1 MNSAQNSATGGGV
14 MMTVPRNEPVVFL
27 IIDALPLRS
36 LGLISILSRLDHLG
50 FAGKTRIIS
59 HLPDAAERWIEAHAN
74 CEMLIYNVGGA
85 SIADHDNLQRIKA
98 LRAIAPDV
106 PLVIFSESE
115 SREEIISAL
124 NVGAQGLLYAGM
136 NSELA
141 LQAFSFILNGGSYF
155 PSALRPRRPYPQRHP
170 AIDCNRTPSCVNG
183 GSSAEDL
190 KDTDLTDRNLTARQG
205 AVLELLSR
213 GNSNKVIARQL
224 AMSEGTVK
232 FHVRQIMRKFGV
244 TNRTQVAVV
253 CGVRGF
259 AEAPTS
265 LVWPRPDQPAALQLN
280 DTPIPPNASEHA
292 RHLRRVC
299 VTASNNS

>member
-1 MNSAQNSATGGGV
+1 MGRI
-14 MMTVPRNEPVVFL
+14 MIVPRNEPVVV

-36 LGLISILSRLDHLG
+36 LGLVSILSRLDH
-50 FAGKTRIIS
+50 FAGNTRIIS

-85 SIADHDNLQRIKA
+85 SIADRDNSQRINA

-115 SREEIISAL
+115 SREEIVSAL

-155 PSALRPRRPYPQRHP
+155 PSRLRPRRPYPQRHP
-170 AIDCNRTPSCVNG
+170 AINCNPAPSCVNG
-183 GSSAEDL
+183 GSSAENL
-190 KDTDLTDRNLTARQG
+190 KDADLTDRDLTARQG
-205 AVLELLSR
+205 AVLELLSY
-213 GNSNKVIARQL
+213 GNSNKVIARRL

-232 FHVRQIMRKFGV
+232 FHIRQIMRKFGV
-244 TNRTQVAVV
+244 TNRTQIAVV

-265 LVWPRPDQPAALQLN
+265 LVWPSTRPDQPAALQLN
-280 DTPIPPNASEHA
+280 DTPIPPNANA
-292 RHLRRVC
+292 
-299 VTASNNS
+299 

>member
-1 MNSAQNSATGGGV
+1 MGR
-14 MMTVPRNEPVVFL
+14 MMTVPRNEPVVL

-36 LGLISILSRLDHLG
+36 LGLVSILSRLDHLG
-50 FAGKTRIIS
+50 FGKPRIIS

-85 SIADHDNLQRIKA
+85 SIADRDNSQRIKA

-124 NVGAQGLLYAGM
+124 NVGAQGVLYAGM

-170 AIDCNRTPSCVNG
+170 AIDCNPTPSCVNG

-190 KDTDLTDRNLTARQG
+190 KDADLTDRNLTARQE
-205 AVLELLSR
+205 AV
-213 GNSNKVIARQL
+213 
-224 AMSEGTVK
+224 
-232 FHVRQIMRKFGV
+232 
-244 TNRTQVAVV
+244 
-253 CGVRGF
+253 
-259 AEAPTS
+259 
-265 LVWPRPDQPAALQLN
+265 
-280 DTPIPPNASEHA
+280 
-292 RHLRRVC
+292 
-299 VTASNNS
+299 

>member
-1 MNSAQNSATGGGV
+1 
-14 MMTVPRNEPVVFL
+14 MTVPRNEPVIL

-36 LGLISILSRLDHLG
+36 LGLVSILSRLDHLG

-74 CEMLIYNVGGA
+74 FEMLIYNVGGT
-85 SIADHDNLQRIKA
+85 SIADRDNSQRIKA

-170 AIDCNRTPSCVNG
+170 AIDCNPTPSCVNG

-190 KDTDLTDRNLTARQG
+190 KDADLGDRNLTARQG
-205 AVLELLSR
+205 AVLELLIR
-213 GNSNKVIARQL
+213 GSSNKFIARQL

-232 FHVRQIMRKFGV
+232 FHVRQIMRKFGL
-244 TNRTQVAVV
+244 TNRTQVAASAV
-253 CGVRGF
+253 CRPTTITFWKKTDSPAPAQPNPNVRN
-259 AEAPTS
+259 S
-265 LVWPRPDQPAALQLN
+265 L
-280 DTPIPPNASEHA
+280 DTDLPLSFSST
-292 RHLRRVC
+292 R
-299 VTASNNS
+299 S

>member
-1 MNSAQNSATGGGV
+1 
-14 MMTVPRNEPVVFL
+14 MMTVPRNEPVVL

-36 LGLISILSRLDHLG
+36 LGLVSILSRLDH

-59 HLPDAAERWIEAHAN
+59 HLPDAAERWIEAHTN
-74 CEMLIYNVGGA
+74 CEILIYNVGGA
-85 SIADHDNLQRIKA
+85 SIADHDNSQRIKA

-124 NVGAQGLLYAGM
+124 NIGAQGLLYAGM

-141 LQAFSFILNGGSYF
+141 LQAFSFVLNGGSYF

-170 AIDCNRTPSCVNG
+170 AIDCNRTPSWVNG

-213 GNSNKVIARQL
+213 GNSNKVIARRL

-253 CGVRGF
+253 CGVRSF

-265 LVWPRPDQPAALQLN
+265 LVWPSTRPDQPAALQLN
-280 DTPIPPNASEHA
+280 DTPIPPNASKHA

-299 VTASNNS
+299 VTASNNPRQPDKN

>member
-1 MNSAQNSATGGGV
+1 
-14 MMTVPRNEPVVFL
+14 MMTVPRNEPVVL

-36 LGLISILSRLDHLG
+36 LGLVSILSRLDHLD

-85 SIADHDNLQRIKA
+85 SIADRDNSQRIKA

-155 PSALRPRRPYPQRHP
+155 PSALQPRRPYPQR
-170 AIDCNRTPSCVNG
+170 
-183 GSSAEDL
+183 
-190 KDTDLTDRNLTARQG
+190 
-205 AVLELLSR
+205 
-213 GNSNKVIARQL
+213 
-224 AMSEGTVK
+224 
-232 FHVRQIMRKFGV
+232 
-244 TNRTQVAVV
+244 
-253 CGVRGF
+253 
-259 AEAPTS
+259 
-265 LVWPRPDQPAALQLN
+265 
-280 DTPIPPNASEHA
+280 
-292 RHLRRVC
+292 LRRS
-299 VTASNNS
+299 TATLPPLASTAGAAQRI

>member
-1 MNSAQNSATGGGV
+1 
-14 MMTVPRNEPVVFL
+14 MMTVPRNEPAFL

-36 LGLISILSRLDHLG
+36 LGLVSILSRLDHLG

-85 SIADHDNLQRIKA
+85 SIADRDNSQRIKA

-155 PSALRPRRPYPQRHP
+155 PSALRLRQPPPQRRP
-170 AIDCNRTPSCVNG
+170 AIDCNPAAPSCVNG
-183 GSSAEDL
+183 VSSAEDS
-190 KDTDLTDRNLTARQG
+190 KDADSRRSNLTARQG

-253 CGVRGF
+253 FGAGGEVPVGDG
-259 AEAPTS
+259 S
-265 LVWPRPDQPAALQLN
+265 ALGQ
-280 DTPIPPNASEHA
+280 
-292 RHLRRVC
+292 
-299 VTASNNS
+299 TALLIMGGTGA

>member
-1 MNSAQNSATGGGV
+1 
-14 MMTVPRNEPVVFL
+14 MMTVPRNEPVVL

-36 LGLISILSRLDHLG
+36 LGLVGILSRLDHLG

-85 SIADHDNLQRIKA
+85 SIADRDNSQRIKA

-115 SREEIISAL
+115 SREEITSAL

-170 AIDCNRTPSCVNG
+170 AIDCNPTTSCVNG

-190 KDTDLTDRNLTARQG
+190 KDADLLDRNLTARHG
-205 AVLELLSR
+205 AFFELLSY
-213 GNSNKVIARQL
+213 GNSNKVIERRL
-224 AMSEGTVK
+224 FLSEGIVTVQIQ
-232 FHVRQIMRKFGV
+232 QIMHQYGATR
-244 TNRTQVAVV
+244 RM
-253 CGVRGF
+253 R
-259 AEAPTS
+259 APDVGADGGPS
-265 LVWPRPDQPAALQLN
+265 
-280 DTPIPPNASEHA
+280 
-292 RHLRRVC
+292 
-299 VTASNNS
+299 

>member
-1 MNSAQNSATGGGV
+1 
-14 MMTVPRNEPVVFL
+14 MMTVPRNEPVVL

-36 LGLISILSRLDHLG
+36 LGLVSILSRLDHLG
-50 FAGKTRIIS
+50 FAGTTRIIS

-74 CEMLIYNVGGA
+74 FEMLIYNVGGT
-85 SIADHDNLQRIKA
+85 SIADRDNSQRIKA

-106 PLVIFSESE
+106 PLMIFSESE

-141 LQAFSFILNGGSYF
+141 PQAFSFILNGGSYF
-155 PSALRPRRPYPQRHP
+155 PSGLRPRRPYPQRHP
-170 AIDCNRTPSCVNG
+170 AIDCKPTPSCVNG

-190 KDTDLTDRNLTARQG
+190 KDADLADRNLTARQG
-205 AVLELLSR
+205 AVLELLIR
-213 GNSNKVIARQL
+213 GSSNKFIARQL

-232 FHVRQIMRKFGV
+232 FHVRQIMRKFGL

-253 CGVRGF
+253 C
-259 AEAPTS
+259 EAGGEVPFKRKFSS
-265 LVWPRPDQPAALQLN
+265 LPSD
-280 DTPIPPNASEHA
+280 H
-292 RHLRRVC
+292 
-299 VTASNNS
+299 NNLVEKD

>member
-1 MNSAQNSATGGGV
+1 MGRT
-14 MMTVPRNEPVVFL
+14 MTVPRNEPVFL

-36 LGLISILSRLDHLG
+36 LGLVGILSRLDHLG
-50 FAGKTRIIS
+50 FALKTRSIL

-85 SIADHDNLQRIKA
+85 SIADRDHSQRIKA
-98 LRAIAPDV
+98 LKAIAPDV
-106 PLVIFSESE
+106 PFVIFSESE

-136 NSELA
+136 SSELA
-141 LQAFSFILNGGSYF
+141 LQAFSFILKGGSCF
-155 PSALRPRRPYPQRHP
+155 SSALRPRRSYPQRHP
-170 AIDCNRTPSCVNG
+170 AIDCNPTPSCVNG

-190 KDTDLTDRNLTARQG
+190 KDARLTDRNLTARQG

-213 GNSNKVIARQL
+213 GNSNKVIARRL

-244 TNRTQVAVV
+244 TNRTQVAAVTAQITDND
-253 CGVRGF
+253 F
-259 AEAPTS
+259 ATLLDKRIKRLQEIEAAPVDS
-265 LVWPRPDQPAALQLN
+265 PKIIDGEKVDARLPPRLN
-280 DTPIPPNASEHA
+280 D
-292 RHLRRVC
+292 RRYRRF
-299 VTASNNS
+299 

>member
-1 MNSAQNSATGGGV
+1 
-14 MMTVPRNEPVVFL
+14 MTVLRNEPVVL

-36 LGLISILSRLDHLG
+36 LGLVGFLSCLDHLG
-50 FAGKTRIIS
+50 FAEKTRIIS
-59 HLPDAAERWIEAHAN
+59 HLPDATERWIEAHAD
-74 CEMLIYNVGGA
+74 CKMLIYNVGGA
-85 SIADHDNLQRIKA
+85 SIADRDNSQRIKA

-155 PSALRPRRPYPQRHP
+155 PSALRPSRPYPQRHP
-170 AIDCNRTPSCVNG
+170 AIRVNG

-190 KDTDLTDRNLTARQG
+190 KDADLTDRNVTARQG

-213 GNSNKVIARQL
+213 GNSNKVIARRL

-253 CGVRGF
+253 SANGRPSQK
-259 AEAPTS
+259 AATPT
-265 LVWPRPDQPAALQLN
+265 
-280 DTPIPPNASEHA
+280 EF
-292 RHLRRVC
+292 
-299 VTASNNS
+299 

>member
-1 MNSAQNSATGGGV
+1 MA
-14 MMTVPRNEPVVFL
+14 VPRNDTVVL

-36 LGLISILSRLDHLG
+36 LGLVGILSCLDHLG
-50 FAGKTRIIS
+50 FAGKIRIIS
-59 HLPDAAERWIEAHAN
+59 QLPDAAERWMPAN

-85 SIADHDNLQRIKA
+85 FIADRDNSQRIKA

-124 NVGAQGLLYAGM
+124 NIGAQGLLYAGM

-141 LQAFSFILNGGSYF
+141 LQAFSFILDGGSYF
-155 PSALRPRRPYPQRHP
+155 PSALRPRRPLPQRHP
-170 AIDCNRTPSCVNG
+170 VIDCNPTPRSCVNG

-190 KDTDLTDRNLTARQG
+190 KDADLTDRNLTARQG

-213 GNSNKVIARQL
+213 GNSNKVIARRL

-253 CGVRGF
+253 CGACGEVPFKRKYS
-259 AEAPTS
+259 S
-265 LVWPRPDQPAALQLN
+265 LPSDY
-280 DTPIPPNASEHA
+280 
-292 RHLRRVC
+292 
-299 VTASNNS
+299 SNLVEKD

>member
-1 MNSAQNSATGGGV
+1 
-14 MMTVPRNEPVVFL
+14 MTVPRNEPVVL

-36 LGLISILSRLDHLG
+36 LGLVGILSRLDHLG

-74 CEMLIYNVGGA
+74 CEMLIYNVGGG
-85 SIADHDNLQRIKA
+85 SIADRDNSQRIKA

-155 PSALRPRRPYPQRHP
+155 PSALRPRRPYPQRL
-170 AIDCNRTPSCVNG
+170 AIDCNPTPSCVNG

-190 KDTDLTDRNLTARQG
+190 KDADLTDRNLTARQE
-205 AVLELLSR
+205 AVLELLSH
-213 GNSNKVIARQL
+213 GNSNKVIARRL

-244 TNRTQVAVV
+244 TNRTQVAV
-253 CGVRGF
+253 CGAGGEVPFKRKF
-259 AEAPTS
+259 SS
-265 LVWPRPDQPAALQLN
+265 LPSD
-280 DTPIPPNASEHA
+280 H
-292 RHLRRVC
+292 
-299 VTASNNS
+299 SNLVEKD